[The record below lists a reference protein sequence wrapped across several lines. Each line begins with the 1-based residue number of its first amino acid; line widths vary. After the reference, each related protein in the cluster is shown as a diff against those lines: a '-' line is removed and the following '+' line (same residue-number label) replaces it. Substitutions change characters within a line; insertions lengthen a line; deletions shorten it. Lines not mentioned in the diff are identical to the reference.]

1 MDENYCSC
9 SGMSFYAGDHRED
22 LDSDESMVQIEMD
35 AQLLYGL
42 IHARYILTGDGLDDM
57 VFFFKRRSYF
67 SSMKSTEMVSMALA
81 LVYLA
86 RNSISCLLVN
96 RIFQEQ

>member
-9 SGMSFYAGDHRED
+9 SGMPFYAGDHRED

-57 VFFFKRRSYF
+57 VFF
-67 SSMKSTEMVSMALA
+67 
-81 LVYLA
+81 
-86 RNSISCLLVN
+86 
-96 RIFQEQ
+96 